1 MQSKGVKPSSA
12 DEKLVKPDIAGMI
25 ELHLKRQNTTKNSVH
40 SEEDREKLRSLL
52 ETAKS
57 KCLSVKI
64 EEKKFKR
71 SLLRRLRPRKSKS
84 LKKKRTGTNMKTEK
98 TLMKN
103 FPESGNGFF
112 CLLRGFLTLEGE
124 RRKLTTPQICE
135 YVREWQLQNQ
145 SKLRKLGGTYSWI
158 DRVENWSSVTSHALH
173 FLTAEHVPENVVH
186 KSSRRLICPRP
197 YVDLRPRIHQWRWL
211 LCPPSGANPKLDR
224 EWSRKFEKE
233 TKELV
238 GIFTDWLRAPRGLG
252 GLTDAILSTS
262 NSSLATGK
270 RKKRRTNVK
279 HENKSKQCSQDSDC
293 SSYKSNVVD
302 SELDEDQTCL
312 QIDDGQIESDN
323 IEKKSKSKQEVKTKV
338 SKHSQQ
344 PKTNEDD
351 DIPPP
356 LFPTSWKLRPFTKE
370 EKAKFQLQELERFS
384 QPWTPFVYQIQDY
397 YATVGPLRSAPSAL
411 NQDSG
416 SLNPGRNWSGHSKA
430 RDHPLLKPDRPT
442 FASLAEIVRDAVA
455 CLPNGEGS
463 RTDITTLVQNSVFL
477 LPNIDP
483 RKLQQCVSSALDR
496 LQGET
501 SDPSV
506 YFNSSRRIWIY
517 RHRCRSFDQFAKLHE
532 ARCAINET
540 KKIIQRGGD
549 TTTSVNS
556 TNKVVRHTNIRIPE
570 KLAEYSVKSN
580 SLRNNTLKNSGR
592 YQHNG
597 GRHIQSGY
605 VCRDYGY
612 MEVGDDHSLNDHDD
626 YIPDIEEL
634 EAADENNMIDY
645 SCTSPVTSIN
655 SNDVG
660 VCDIVTADYGSDN
673 DEDVDEEED
682 EKDEMEEEDE
692 EVEEEKEEEDGELDD
707 DIYKLYCENEIFSS
721 WDISTDPEF
730 TKKSNPLGSF
740 QSRCPTSF
748 IKPNCRK

>member
-1 MQSKGVKPSSA
+1 
-12 DEKLVKPDIAGMI
+12 MI
-25 ELHLKRQNTTKNSVH
+25 ELHMKRQNTTKSSAH
-40 SEEDREKLRSLL
+40 IEEDRGKLRSLL
-52 ETAKS
+52 ETKS
-57 KCLSVKI
+57 KCQSVKI

-84 LKKKRTGTNMKTEK
+84 LMKNRSGTNVKKGK

-103 FPESGNGFF
+103 FPEAGNGFF

-145 SKLRKLGGTYSWI
+145 RKLRKLGGAYSWI

-197 YVDLRPRIHQWRWL
+197 YVDLKPRIHQWRWL
-211 LCPPSGANPKLDR
+211 LCPPSGANAKLER
-224 EWSRKFEKE
+224 EWTNKFETE
-233 TKELV
+233 TKELS
-238 GIFTDWLRAPRGLG
+238 GLFTDWLRAPRGLG

-262 NSSLATGK
+262 NSSLVTGK

-279 HENKSKQCSQDSDC
+279 CENKSKQCSQESDS
-293 SSYKSNVVD
+293 SSHKSNEVD

-312 QIDDGQIESDN
+312 QIDDGQIESDEV
-323 IEKKSKSKQEVKTKV
+323 EKKSKNKQEVKTKV
-338 SKHSQQ
+338 SKSSQQ
-344 PKTNEDD
+344 PTPNEDD

-411 NQDSG
+411 NQDLG
-416 SLNPGRNWSGHSKA
+416 SLNSGRNWSGHSKA

-442 FASLAEIVRDAVA
+442 YVSLAEIVRDAVA

-463 RTDITTLVQNSVFL
+463 RTDITTLVQNSIFL
-477 LPNIDP
+477 LPDIDP

-496 LQGET
+496 LQGEI

-517 RHRCRSFDQFAKLHE
+517 RHRCRSFDEFAQLHE
-532 ARCAINET
+532 ARCAVNET

-549 TTTSVNS
+549 TTSVNS
-556 TNKVVRHTNIRIPE
+556 TNKVVRHTNIRNTE
-570 KLAEYSVKSN
+570 KLAEYSIKPN
-580 SLRNNTLKNSGR
+580 SVRNNTLKNSGR
-592 YQHNG
+592 YQHSG

-605 VCRDYGY
+605 VSRDYGY
-612 MEVGDDHSLNDHDD
+612 MEVGDDHSLNENDD

-634 EAADENNMIDY
+634 EAADEDNMIDY
-645 SCTSPVTSIN
+645 SCTSPVPSIN
-655 SNDVG
+655 SNGVG
-660 VCDIVTADYGSDN
+660 VCDIVTADYGSEN
-673 DEDVDEEED
+673 DEDEAEEE
-682 EKDEMEEEDE
+682 
-692 EVEEEKEEEDGELDD
+692 EEEKEEVVVEEDEEAEAEEEEQEDDELDD
-707 DIYKLYCENEIFSS
+707 DTIYKLYCENEIFSS

-748 IKPNCRK
+748 IKQNFRK